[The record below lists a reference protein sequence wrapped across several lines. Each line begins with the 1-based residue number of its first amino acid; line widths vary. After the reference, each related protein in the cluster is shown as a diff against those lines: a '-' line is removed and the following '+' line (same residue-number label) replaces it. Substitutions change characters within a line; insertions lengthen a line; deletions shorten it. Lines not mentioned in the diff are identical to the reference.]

1 MLALVAVFV
10 LSQCSVGRQIKEAK
24 ALADCKYQI
33 ASTDSIYLAGIDI
46 REFQAIRN
54 PTEMDLARFPRLGVA
69 LLRRDVPLNLRMNID
84 ITNPTNRLAAVNQL
98 EYKILLADAELFSGL
113 LDRRI
118 QVAPDSGV
126 TRVPISLKTNA
137 YSLLTNQQTR
147 DQFIEMVQA
156 LSGRADAKPTVLT
169 IQIRPTLAVGNKQV
183 DYPGYITIRQE
194 ITSKT
199 FLGY

>member
-24 ALADCKYQI
+24 ALANCKYHI
-33 ASTDSIYLAGIDI
+33 ASADSIYLAGIDI

-137 YSLLTNQQTR
+137 YNLLTNQQTR